1 MNEKEVKRLK
11 KDIDS
16 MFNNLKKLVYDIDK
30 LDPEEKN
37 KLEKMNIGTPILQ
50 IAESLGMI
58 AINIAMEA
66 IENEWKR
73 KNLFNSKL
81 GKY

>member
-66 IENEWKR
+66 IENE
-73 KNLFNSKL
+73 
-81 GKY
+81 